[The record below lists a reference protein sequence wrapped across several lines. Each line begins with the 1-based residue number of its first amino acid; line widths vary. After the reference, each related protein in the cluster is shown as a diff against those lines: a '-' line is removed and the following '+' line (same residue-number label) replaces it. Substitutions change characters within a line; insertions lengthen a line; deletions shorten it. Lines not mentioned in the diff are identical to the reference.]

1 MDGQNNGVVPPVGGE
16 IASPNPTPVNDAAE
30 KPTFETPNAEAA
42 APAPA
47 APAPVAPASAAPA
60 QAAPAPNPTAQFA
73 QSTVGSTAPQ
83 NSFATPAAQPVMTQ
97 QSVIAPAPAKKGGAG
112 KIIAVI
118 VIIVLLIGAG
128 VGGFLFYRAHESNE
142 RVLADALK
150 NVLSNGARSTAV
162 NATVKTDEYNVEL
175 KLDQTSNTE
184 AEASLTLDVKVSGDE
199 IPEIS
204 GKVEAVEG
212 KDALYVRVADYGT
225 IANAIGEL
233 SEDEDLEYQLS
244 AIFNS
249 VGDSWYEIPYSTLG
263 SDYKKSVDCAREF
276 SKELY
281 GGAYT
286 DELTESFK
294 AHPFIS
300 IDGKPTKADGYKL
313 YKIKIDEDESEE
325 FGKELEDGDLYSDLK
340 KCYESAS
347 SYSTLKSNDGG
358 VFSGLLGNGDNTV
371 DQTITSDLGDDL
383 DDWDDEVDDWS
394 SNSSSNLED
403 VDIYLGIS
411 AWKHELKHIK
421 INYTEDNNELNVDI
435 DLKDAGD
442 VQTPSNA
449 KSLEELK
456 TTIESSVGGSTSK
469 MESYYEMYCTEEEN
483 YSGYAS
489 EEECKAAVDE
499 YFGGSSDIE
508 SLINGLNI

>member
-1 MDGQNNGVVPPVGGE
+1 M
-16 IASPNPTPVNDAAE
+16 
-30 KPTFETPNAEAA
+30 
-42 APAPA
+42 
-47 APAPVAPASAAPA
+47 
-60 QAAPAPNPTAQFA
+60 
-73 QSTVGSTAPQ
+73 APQ
-83 NSFATPAAQPVMTQ
+83 NNFATPAAQPVMTQ
-97 QSVIAPAPAKKGGAG
+97 PVMTQQPVIAPAPAKKGGAG

-118 VIIVLLIGAG
+118 VILVLLIGAG

-175 KLDQTSNTE
+175 KLDQTSNSE
-184 AEASLTLDVKVSGDE
+184 AETSLTLDVKVTGDE

-204 GKVEAVEG
+204 GKVEAIEG
-212 KDALYVRVADYGT
+212 KDAFYVRVADYGT

-263 SDYKKSVDCAREF
+263 SNYKKSVDCAREF

-286 DELTESFK
+286 DELAESFK

-313 YKIKIDEDESEE
+313 YKIKIDEDEGKE
-325 FGKELEDGDLYSDLK
+325 FGKELEDGDLYSDFK

-358 VFSGLLGNGDNTV
+358 VFSGLLGNGNNAV
-371 DQTITSDLGDDL
+371 DQTITYDYD
-383 DDWDDEVDDWS
+383 DDWDDWDDDDDDWS
-394 SNSSSNLED
+394 SSSSSNLED

-421 INYTEDNNELNVDI
+421 INYTEDDNELNVDI

-449 KSLEELK
+449 KSFDDLK
-456 TTIESSVGGSTSK
+456 ATIEGSVAGSNSK
-469 MESYYEMYCTEEEN
+469 MESYYEMYCTKEEN
-483 YSGYAS
+483 YSGYAN
-489 EEECKAAVDE
+489 EEECKEAVDE
-499 YFGGSSDIE
+499 YFGSSNGIE

>member
-16 IASPNPTPVNDAAE
+16 IASQNPTPVNGAAE

-42 APAPA
+42 APA
-47 APAPVAPASAAPA
+47 SAAPA
-60 QAAPAPNPTAQFA
+60 QAAPVPNPTAQFA
-73 QSTVGSTAPQ
+73 QSTVGSMAPQ
-83 NSFATPAAQPVMTQ
+83 NSFAAPAAQPFMTQ
-97 QSVIAPAPAKKGGAG
+97 QPVIAPAPAKKGGAG

-118 VIIVLLIGAG
+118 VILVLLIGAG

-150 NVLSNGARSTAV
+150 NMLSNGARSTAV

-175 KLDQTSNTE
+175 KLDQTSDSE
-184 AEASLTLDVKVSGDE
+184 AESSMILDVKVTGDE

-233 SEDEDLEYQLS
+233 YEAEEWEYQLS

-286 DELTESFK
+286 DELTESFE

-313 YKIKIDEDESEE
+313 YKIKIDEDESKE
-325 FGKELEDGDLYSDLK
+325 FGKELKDSDLYSDLK
-340 KCYESAS
+340 KCYESGS

-358 VFSGLLGNGDNTV
+358 IFSGLLGNGDNTV
-371 DQTITSDLGDDL
+371 DQNITSDYDDDW
-383 DDWDDEVDDWS
+383 DDWDNWDDEVDDWS
-394 SNSSSNLED
+394 SSSSSNLED
-403 VDIYLGIS
+403 VDIYFGIS

-421 INYTEDNNELNVDI
+421 INYTEDDNELNVDI
-435 DLKDAGD
+435 DLNDAGD

-449 KSLEELK
+449 KSYDDLK
-456 TTIESSVGGSTSK
+456 AAIEGSVAGSNSK
-469 MESYYEMYCTEEEN
+469 MESYYEMYCTKEDN
-483 YSGYAS
+483 YSGYAN
-489 EEECKAAVDE
+489 EEECKEAVDE
-499 YFGGSSDIE
+499 YFGGSNSIE
-508 SLINGLNI
+508 SLIKGLNI